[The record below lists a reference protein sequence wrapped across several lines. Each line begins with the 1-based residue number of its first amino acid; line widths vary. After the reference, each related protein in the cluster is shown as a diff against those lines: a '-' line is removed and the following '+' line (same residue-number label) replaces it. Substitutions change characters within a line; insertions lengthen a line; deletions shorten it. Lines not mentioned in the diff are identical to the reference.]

1 MKQYSTERKEAIL
14 NKVLSNPSKSIL
26 EIATEEDVA
35 KTTLYSWLQK
45 LKDKGH
51 EVKSRSMKQKK
62 LSSEEKFMHVLATSS
77 LDEES
82 LNAYCREQGFYPQ
95 DIIAWKSSCLNA
107 NATTEELSRIAKAES
122 REDKKRIQA
131 LEKELKRKEKA
142 LAETAALLVLRKK
155 LNALY
160 SGEEEDI

>member
-51 EVKSRSMKQKK
+51 EMKHRATKQKN

-95 DIIAWKSSCLNA
+95 DITAWKNSCLNA
-107 NATTEELSRIAKAES
+107 NATT
-122 REDKKRIQA
+122 
-131 LEKELKRKEKA
+131 
-142 LAETAALLVLRKK
+142 
-155 LNALY
+155 
-160 SGEEEDI
+160 